1 MKTVIDIDPQIIVQI
16 LNSEVAVLSI
26 VMGIIALVG
35 KIIIPKVLPDIKKM
49 IARQNPKNNNADGI
63 PESFGTLKIFIRAGD
78 LIKETKGRILK
89 DGSIEADGKK
99 WMIEEL
105 KPYLLTKG
113 RNSKPVVFLD
123 ASKQI
128 EYRFRDTSKNGSN
141 SNSDS
146 KQEDIAGHATDPHLL
161 KQFSDSIV
169 IQKLAA
175 ARPDKTVMFMI
186 FLLGM
191 FALMV
196 LQQFIPATGGAR

>member
-1 MKTVIDIDPQIIVQI
+1 MEIDPQIIIQI
-16 LNSEVAVLSI
+16 LNSEVAVFVV
-26 VMGIIALVG
+26 VMGIVALVG
-35 KIIIPKVLPDIKKM
+35 KLVIPKVLPTIKKM
-49 IARQNPKNNNADGI
+49 IAKQNPKNDNGDGI
-63 PESFGTLKIFIRAGD
+63 PESFGTLKVFIRTGD

-99 WMIEEL
+99 WVIEEI

-128 EYRFRDTSKNGSN
+128 EYRFKDINRNDN
-141 SNSDS
+141 STNSDS
-146 KQEDIAGHATDPHLL
+146 KKQEDIAGQATDPHLL

-175 ARPDKTVMFMI
+175 AKPDKTMMFMI

-191 FALMV
+191 FALMII
-196 LQQFIPATGGAR
+196 QQFIPATGGAP

>member
-1 MKTVIDIDPQIIVQI
+1 MIDIDPQIIIQI
-16 LNSEVAVLSI
+16 LNSEVAVFGVI
-26 VMGIIALVG
+26 MGIIALVG
-35 KIIIPKVLPDIKKM
+35 KIIVPKVLPTIKKI
-49 IARQNPKNNNADGI
+49 IARQNSQYNSADGII

-78 LIKETKGRILK
+78 LIKEAKGRRLK

-99 WMIEEL
+99 WVIEEL

-128 EYRFRDTSKNGSN
+128 EYRFKDIIKNDSDSSN
-141 SNSDS
+141 S
-146 KQEDIAGHATDPHLL
+146 KQEDITGQATDPHLL

-175 ARPDKTVMFMI
+175 ARPDKTMMFMI

-196 LQQFIPATGGAR
+196 LQQFIPATGGAP

>member
-1 MKTVIDIDPQIIVQI
+1 MIDIDPQIIIQI
-16 LNSEVAVLSI
+16 LNSEVAVLGI
-26 VMGIIALVG
+26 IMGIIALVA
-35 KIIIPKVLPDIKKM
+35 KIIVPKVLPSIKTM
-49 IARQNPKNNNADGI
+49 IAKHQQPNNDNGM
-63 PESFGTLKIFIRAGD
+63 PESFGALKVFIRAGD
-78 LIKETKGRILK
+78 LVKETKGRILK

-99 WMIEEL
+99 WVIEEL

-123 ASKQI
+123 AGRQI
-128 EYRFRDTSKNGSN
+128 EYRFKDIIKNDNSSN
-141 SNSDS
+141 NDDSSN
-146 KQEDIAGHATDPHLL
+146 QEDIAGQATNPHLL

-175 ARPDKTVMFMI
+175 AKPDKSMMFMI

-196 LQQFIPATGGAR
+196 IQQFIPATGGAP

>member
-1 MKTVIDIDPQIIVQI
+1 MIDIDPQIIIQI
-16 LNSEVAVLSI
+16 LNSEVAVLGI

-35 KIIIPKVLPDIKKM
+35 KLIIPRVLPSIKKM
-49 IARQNPKNNNADGI
+49 IASRQQPNNDNVGM

-99 WMIEEL
+99 WVIEEI

-123 ASKQI
+123 SSKQI
-128 EYRFRDTSKNGSN
+128 EYRFKDIRNDNSSKTSS
-141 SNSDS
+141 S
-146 KQEDIAGHATDPHLL
+146 QEDIAGQATNPHLL

-175 ARPDKTVMFMI
+175 ARPDRSMMLMI

-196 LQQFIPATGGAR
+196 IQQLIPGTGGSP